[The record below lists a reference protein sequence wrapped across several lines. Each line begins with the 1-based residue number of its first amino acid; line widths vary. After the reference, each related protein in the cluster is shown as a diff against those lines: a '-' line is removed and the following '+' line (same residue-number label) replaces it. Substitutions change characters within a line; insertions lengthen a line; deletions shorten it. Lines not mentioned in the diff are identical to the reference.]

1 MVKWT
6 WLTNSRAGA
15 VCYSHDLLAG
25 VILSDNNAAQIC
37 SYQLPVSMHDSD
49 NANEVSGKWGA

>member
-1 MVKWT
+1 MT
-6 WLTNSRAGA
+6 CGDAQGRPGA
-15 VCYSHDLLAG
+15 VFDCGRLWAG

-49 NANEVSGKWGA
+49 NANEVSGK